1 MRQVGKIISIDG
13 GYATLL
19 VARTSMCGESCASCK
34 GGCKPTSQKVVARLD
49 AKCEGAQVG
58 DMAVLEM
65 DDRKVLLGAAAV
77 YLLPL
82 FAMLAAYVIADSLAH
97 DELISIISA
106 LAASIF
112 VFFSAKLLDNIL
124 KNNKKYEIYV
134 TKVLH

>member
-1 MRQVGKIISIDG
+1 MKQVGKIISIDG
-13 GYATLL
+13 EYATLL
-19 VARTSMCGESCASCK
+19 VAKTSMCGENCASCK

-49 AKCEGAQVG
+49 AKCASAQVG

-65 DDRKVLLGAAAV
+65 DDKKVLLGAAVV

-82 FAMLAAYVIADSLAH
+82 LAMLAAYIIADGIAH

-106 LAASIF
+106 LAASFF
-112 VFFSAKLLDNIL
+112 VFFSAKLLDNVL

>member
-1 MRQVGKIISIDG
+1 MKQVGKIISIDD

-19 VARTSMCGESCASCK
+19 VSKTSMCGENCGACK

-49 AKCEGAQVG
+49 PSCTNAREG

-65 DDRKVLLGAAAV
+65 DDKKVLLGAAAV

-82 FAMLAAYVIADSLAH
+82 VAMFAGYIIADCIAH

-106 LAASIF
+106 LTASF
-112 VFFSAKLLDNIL
+112 CVLFFAKLADNAL
-124 KNNKKYEIYV
+124 KNNKKYEIHV